1 MVKSLSIDP
10 SEVRKSRVIEL
21 GQIPVNVFSK
31 TFSETLS
38 ELGKEEIIFS
48 YQSMCLIREFEL
60 MLEEIKKQGKYQEV
74 QFKYAGPAHLSI
86 GQEGAAVGQALGLD
100 AADIILG
107 SHRSHGETLA
117 KGLFAIQKLSEEQ
130 LSQILQGIETKHI
143 VENFK
148 SLEKDVR
155 NQALEVFI
163 YGLISEIFGKQTG
176 FNKGLGGS
184 MHAFFTPLGIYP
196 NNAIVGGS
204 APIAT
209 GIAIYNR
216 VQRKSNVVVAN
227 IGDAS
232 SSCGPV
238 WESMNFAAMGQF
250 TKDEDKNINC
260 GVPIIYFFVNNFYG
274 MGGQPI
280 GETMGYENLA
290 RIGAGINPEKLHA
303 EVVDGNNIFAVQDA
317 IVRAKKIISDGKGPV
332 LIDCQTYRF
341 SGHSPS
347 DASSYRTKEEIDS
360 WRNVDPIKIL
370 EKDILTSNLMTETEI
385 ENMQKDIKKIIFD
398 GFIKAI
404 DDEISPRLPLHSDP
418 EIIGNLTF
426 NNTHKTL
433 DFKYKAETLS
443 ESSQTQRVQ
452 SLTKKSRIGKD
463 DTGVLSGIK
472 AITFR
477 DALFESIL
485 EHALHDDSLVIYGEE
500 NRDWG
505 GAFGVYRGLTEVL
518 PTHRLFNSPIAE
530 AAIVGTAVGYA
541 MAGGRALVELMYA
554 DFIGRAGDEIFN
566 QLAKWQ
572 AMSGGILK
580 LPVVL
585 RVSVGSKYGAQ
596 HSQDWS
602 SLLTHIPGL
611 KVVYPATAY
620 DAKGLM
626 ASALESND
634 PVVFVE
640 NQRLYDSVETLNP
653 AGVPVDYYKIEIG
666 KPSLVRAGNDI
677 TIFSV
682 GACLNRAI
690 EAAEILE
697 SKWNIS
703 AEIIDARSLVPFDP
717 DLLISSVSKT
727 KKLICISD
735 ACERGNWLHGVI
747 NLIYDKNRDDLKGKI
762 SSVMAPNWIT
772 PAAEQEWNYFPSV
785 ENIIDAAM
793 EQGIVLK
800 DRSNSTNINN
810 VENLKKGI

>member
-1 MVKSLSIDP
+1 MVKALAVDP
-10 SEVRKSRVIEL
+10 TEVRKRKTIEL
-21 GQIPVNVFSK
+21 GQIPVNTFSK
-31 TFSETLS
+31 SFNDSLNDLGNEKILFSFKTML
-38 ELGKEEIIFS
+38 
-48 YQSMCLIREFEL
+48 LIREFEL

-74 QFKYAGPAHLSI
+74 AFKYAGPAHLSI
-86 GQEGAAVGQALGLD
+86 GQEASAVGQALALD
-100 AADIILG
+100 SADIILG

-117 KGLFAIQKLSEEQ
+117 KGLFAIEKLSEQE
-130 LSQILQGIETKHI
+130 LKTKINSIETKHI
-143 VENFK
+143 VEKFK
-148 SLEKDVR
+148 SNKTSIKD
-155 NQALEVFI
+155 QAIDIFLF
-163 YGLISEIFGKQTG
+163 GLVSEIFGKQTG

-184 MHAFFTPLGIYP
+184 MHAFFTPFGIYP

-209 GIAIYNR
+209 GIALYNR
-216 VQRKSNVVVAN
+216 VQRKDNIVIAN

-232 SSCGPV
+232 SACGPV

-250 TKDEDKNINC
+250 KSNKDKKIN
-260 GVPIIYFFVNNFYG
+260 GGLPIIYFFVNNFYG

-290 RIGAGINPEKLHA
+290 RVGAGINPDKLHA
-303 EVVDGNNIFAVQDA
+303 EVIDGNNIFAVHDA
-317 IVRAKKIISDGKGPV
+317 ITRAKEIIASGKGPV
-332 LIDCQTYRF
+332 LLDCQTYRF

-347 DASSYRTKEEIDS
+347 DASSYRTKEEIDA
-360 WRNVDPIKIL
+360 WKDVDPIRIL
-370 EKDILTSNLMTETEI
+370 ENDILENKLMNISDI
-385 ENMQKDIKKIIFD
+385 ENMQKEIKALTFNAFKN
-398 GFIKAI
+398 AI
-404 DDEISPRLPLHSDP
+404 DDEIAPRLPLHTNP
-418 EIIGNLTF
+418 EIVGELTF
-426 NNTHKTL
+426 NNTTKEI
-433 DFKYKAETLS
+433 DFNFEAETLTDP
-443 ESSQTQRVQ
+443 SQIQRIQ
-452 SLTKKSRIGKD
+452 SLSNKSRLGKVQD
-463 DTGVLSGIK
+463 ELLSGTK

-477 DALFESIL
+477 DAIFEPIL
-485 EHALHDDSLVIYGEE
+485 EHAIHDDSLVIYGEE

-505 GAFGVYRGLTEVL
+505 GAFGVYRGLTELL
-518 PTHRLFNSPIAE
+518 PNHRLFNSPIAE

-580 LPVVL
+580 LPVTL
-585 RVSVGSKYGAQ
+585 RISVGSKYGAQ

-611 KVVYPATAY
+611 KVIYPATAY

-640 NQRLYDSVETLNP
+640 NQRLYDNVETINSLGIP
-653 AGVPVDYYKIEIG
+653 KDYYKIKIG
-666 KPSLVRAGNDI
+666 KPALVLEGKDI

-682 GACLNRAI
+682 GACLNRALA
-690 EAAEILE
+690 AAEILK

-717 DLLISSVSKT
+717 DLLIKSVAKT
-727 KKLICISD
+727 KKLVCISD

-747 NLIYDKNRDDLKGKI
+747 NLIYDKNSSDLKTKI

-785 ENIIDAAM
+785 ENILDAVLD
-793 EQGIVLK
+793 QGIKLDGHK
-800 DRSNSTNINN
+800 HSSTLDVVKNFKN
-810 VENLKKGI
+810 GI

>member
-1 MVKSLSIDP
+1 MVKALAVDP
-10 SEVRKSRVIEL
+10 TEVRKRKTIEL
-21 GQIPVNVFSK
+21 GQIPVNTFSK
-31 TFSETLS
+31 SFNDSLNDLGNEKILFSFKTML
-38 ELGKEEIIFS
+38 
-48 YQSMCLIREFEL
+48 LIREFEL

-74 QFKYAGPAHLSI
+74 AFKYAGPAHLSI
-86 GQEGAAVGQALGLD
+86 GQEASAVGQALALD
-100 AADIILG
+100 SADIILG

-117 KGLFAIQKLSEEQ
+117 KGLFAIEKLSELE
-130 LSQILQGIETKHI
+130 LKTKINSIETKHI
-143 VENFK
+143 VEKFK
-148 SLEKDVR
+148 SNKTSIKD
-155 NQALEVFI
+155 QAIDIFLF
-163 YGLISEIFGKQTG
+163 GLVSEIFGKQTG

-184 MHAFFTPLGIYP
+184 MHAFFTPFGIYP

-209 GIAIYNR
+209 GIALYNR
-216 VQRKSNVVVAN
+216 VQRKDNIVIAN

-232 SSCGPV
+232 SACGPV

-250 TKDEDKNINC
+250 KSNKDKKIN
-260 GVPIIYFFVNNFYG
+260 GGLPIIYFFVNNFYG

-290 RIGAGINPEKLHA
+290 RVGAGINPDKLHA
-303 EVVDGNNIFAVQDA
+303 EVIDGNNIFAVHDA
-317 IVRAKKIISDGKGPV
+317 ITRAKEIIASGKGPV
-332 LIDCQTYRF
+332 LLDCQTYRF

-347 DASSYRTKEEIDS
+347 DASSYRTKEEIDA
-360 WRNVDPIKIL
+360 WKDVDPIRIL
-370 EKDILTSNLMTETEI
+370 ENDILENKLMNTKDI
-385 ENMQKDIKKIIFD
+385 ENMQNEIKALT
-398 GFIKAI
+398 FIAFKNAI
-404 DDEISPRLPLHSDP
+404 DDEIAPRLPLHTNP
-418 EIIGNLTF
+418 EIVGELTF
-426 NNTHKTL
+426 NNTTKEI
-433 DFKYKAETLS
+433 DFNFEAETLTDP
-443 ESSQTQRVQ
+443 SQIQRIQ
-452 SLTKKSRIGKD
+452 SLSNKSRLGKVQD
-463 DTGVLSGIK
+463 ELLSGTK

-477 DALFESIL
+477 DAIFEPIL
-485 EHALHDDSLVIYGEE
+485 EHAIHDDSLVIYGEE

-505 GAFGVYRGLTEVL
+505 GAFGVYRGLTELL
-518 PTHRLFNSPIAE
+518 PNHRLFNSPIAE

-580 LPVVL
+580 LPVTL
-585 RVSVGSKYGAQ
+585 RISVGSKYGAQ

-611 KVVYPATAY
+611 KVIYPATAY

-640 NQRLYDSVETLNP
+640 NQRLYDNVETINSLGIP
-653 AGVPVDYYKIEIG
+653 KDYYKIKIG
-666 KPSLVRAGNDI
+666 KPALVLEGKDI

-682 GACLNRAI
+682 GACLNRALA
-690 EAAEILE
+690 AAEILK

-717 DLLISSVSKT
+717 DLLIKSVAKT
-727 KKLICISD
+727 KKLVCISD

-747 NLIYDKNRDDLKGKI
+747 NLIYDKNSSDLKTKI

-785 ENIIDAAM
+785 ENILDAVLD
-793 EQGIVLK
+793 QGIKLDGHK
-800 DRSNSTNINN
+800 HSSTLDVVKNFKN
-810 VENLKKGI
+810 GI

>member
-1 MVKSLSIDP
+1 MVKALAVDP
-10 SEVRKSRVIEL
+10 TEVRKRKTIEL
-21 GQIPVNVFSK
+21 GQIPVNTFSK
-31 TFSETLS
+31 SFNDSLND
-38 ELGKEEIIFS
+38 LGNEKIVFAFKT
-48 YQSMCLIREFEL
+48 MLLIREFEL

-74 QFKYAGPAHLSI
+74 AFKYAGPAHLSI
-86 GQEGAAVGQALGLD
+86 GQEASAVGQALALD
-100 AADIILG
+100 SADIILG

-117 KGLFAIQKLSEEQ
+117 KGLFAIEKLSEQE
-130 LSQILQGIETKHI
+130 LKTKINSIETKHI
-143 VENFK
+143 VEKFK
-148 SLEKDVR
+148 SNKTSIKD
-155 NQALEVFI
+155 QAIDIFLF
-163 YGLISEIFGKQTG
+163 GLVSEIFGKQTG

-184 MHAFFTPLGIYP
+184 MHAFFTPFGIYP

-209 GIAIYNR
+209 GIALYNR
-216 VQRKSNVVVAN
+216 VQRKDNIVIAN

-232 SSCGPV
+232 SACGPV

-250 TKDEDKNINC
+250 KSNKDKKIN
-260 GVPIIYFFVNNFYG
+260 GGLPIIYFFVNNFYG

-290 RIGAGINPEKLHA
+290 RVGAGINPDKLHA
-303 EVVDGNNIFAVQDA
+303 EVIDGNNIFAVHDA
-317 IVRAKKIISDGKGPV
+317 ITRAKEIIARGKGPV
-332 LIDCQTYRF
+332 LLDCQTYRF

-347 DASSYRTKEEIDS
+347 DASSYRTKEEIDA
-360 WRNVDPIKIL
+360 WKDVDPIHIL
-370 EKDILTSNLMTETEI
+370 ENDILENKLMNTKDI
-385 ENMQKDIKKIIFD
+385 ENMQKEIKALTFNAFKN
-398 GFIKAI
+398 AI
-404 DDEISPRLPLHSDP
+404 DDEIAPRLPLHTNP
-418 EIIGNLTF
+418 EIVGELTF
-426 NNTHKTL
+426 NNTTKEI
-433 DFKYKAETLS
+433 DFNFEAETLTDP
-443 ESSQTQRVQ
+443 SQIQRIQ
-452 SLTKKSRIGKD
+452 SLSNKSRLGKVQD
-463 DTGVLSGIK
+463 ELLSGTK

-477 DALFESIL
+477 DAIFEPIL
-485 EHALHDDSLVIYGEE
+485 EHAIHDDSLVIYGEE

-505 GAFGVYRGLTEVL
+505 GAFGVYRGLTELL
-518 PTHRLFNSPIAE
+518 PNHRLFNSPIAE

-580 LPVVL
+580 LPVTL
-585 RVSVGSKYGAQ
+585 RISVGSKYGAQ

-611 KVVYPATAY
+611 KVIYPATAY

-640 NQRLYDSVETLNP
+640 NQRLYDNVETINSLGIP
-653 AGVPVDYYKIEIG
+653 KDYYKIEIG
-666 KPSLVRAGNDI
+666 KPALVLEGKDI

-682 GACLNRAI
+682 GACLNRALA
-690 EAAEILE
+690 AAEILK

-717 DLLISSVSKT
+717 DLLIKSVAKT
-727 KKLICISD
+727 KKLVCISD

-747 NLIYDKNRDDLKGKI
+747 NLIYDKNSNDLKTKI

-785 ENIIDAAM
+785 ENILDAVLD
-793 EQGIVLK
+793 QGIKLDGHK
-800 DRSNSTNINN
+800 HSSTLDVVKNFKN
-810 VENLKKGI
+810 GI

>member
-1 MVKSLSIDP
+1 MVKALAVDP
-10 SEVRKSRVIEL
+10 TEVRKRKTIDL
-21 GQIPVNVFSK
+21 GQIPVNAFSK
-31 TFSETLS
+31 SFNESLTD
-38 ELGKEEIIFS
+38 LGNEKIIFS
-48 YQSMCLIREFEL
+48 FKTMLIIREFEL

-74 QFKYAGPAHLSI
+74 AFKYAGPAHLSI
-86 GQEGAAVGQALGLD
+86 GQEASAVGQALALD
-100 AADIILG
+100 SADIILG

-117 KGLFAIQKLSEEQ
+117 KGLFAIEKLSEQE
-130 LSQILQGIETKHI
+130 LSTKINSIETKHI
-143 VENFK
+143 VEKFK
-148 SLEKDVR
+148 STKTSIKD
-155 NQALEVFI
+155 QAIDIFLF
-163 YGLISEIFGKQTG
+163 GLISEIFGKQTG

-184 MHAFFTPLGIYP
+184 MHAFFTPFGIYP

-209 GIAIYNR
+209 GIALYNR
-216 VQRKSNVVVAN
+216 VQRTDNIVIAN

-232 SSCGPV
+232 SACGPV

-250 TKDEDKNINC
+250 KNDKDKKIK
-260 GVPIIYFFVNNFYG
+260 GGLPIIYFFVNNFYG

-290 RIGAGINPEKLHA
+290 RVGAGINPDKLHA
-303 EVVDGNNIFAVQDA
+303 EVIDGNNIFAVHDA
-317 IVRAKKIISDGKGPV
+317 INRAKEIIASGKGPV
-332 LIDCQTYRF
+332 LLDCQTYRF

-347 DASSYRTKEEIDS
+347 DASSYRTKEEIDA
-360 WRNVDPIKIL
+360 WKDVDPIHIL
-370 EKDILTSNLMTETEI
+370 ENNILENNLMNTSEI
-385 ENMQKDIKKIIFD
+385 EKMQKDIKALTFNAFKN
-398 GFIKAI
+398 AI
-404 DDEISPRLPLHSDP
+404 DDEIAPRLPLHTNP
-418 EIIGNLTF
+418 EIVGELTF
-426 NNTHKTL
+426 NNTTKEI
-433 DFKYKAETLS
+433 DFNFEAETLTDP
-443 ESSQTQRVQ
+443 SQIQRIQ
-452 SLTKKSRIGKD
+452 SLSNKSRLGKVQD
-463 DTGVLSGIK
+463 ELLSGTK

-477 DALFESIL
+477 DAIFEPIL
-485 EHALHDDSLVIYGEE
+485 EHAIHDDSLVIYGEE

-505 GAFGVYRGLTEVL
+505 GAFGVYRGLTELL
-518 PTHRLFNSPIAE
+518 PNHRLFNSPIAE

-580 LPVVL
+580 LPVTL
-585 RVSVGSKYGAQ
+585 RISVGSKYGAQ

-602 SLLTHIPGL
+602 SLLTHISGL
-611 KVVYPATAY
+611 KVIYPATAY

-640 NQRLYDSVETLNP
+640 NQRLYDNVETINSLGIP
-653 AGVPVDYYKIEIG
+653 KDYYKIEIG
-666 KPSLVRAGNDI
+666 KPALVLEGKDI

-682 GACLNRAI
+682 GACLNRALA
-690 EAAEILE
+690 AAEILK
-697 SKWNIS
+697 SKWNVS

-717 DLLISSVSKT
+717 DLLIKSVAKT
-727 KKLICISD
+727 KKLVCISD

-747 NLIYDKNRDDLKGKI
+747 NLIYEKNSNDLKTKI

-785 ENIIDAAM
+785 ENILDAVM
-793 EQGIVLK
+793 DQGIKLVG
-800 DRSNSTNINN
+800 REHSFN
-810 VENLKKGI
+810 VDVVKNFKNGI

>member
-1 MVKSLSIDP
+1 MVKALAVDP
-10 SEVRKSRVIEL
+10 TEVRKRKTIDL
-21 GQIPVNVFSK
+21 GQIPVNAFSK
-31 TFSETLS
+31 SFNESLTD
-38 ELGKEEIIFS
+38 LGNEKIIFS
-48 YQSMCLIREFEL
+48 FKTMLIIREFEL

-74 QFKYAGPAHLSI
+74 AFKYAGPAHLSI
-86 GQEGAAVGQALGLD
+86 GQEASAVGQALALD
-100 AADIILG
+100 SADIILG

-117 KGLFAIQKLSEEQ
+117 KGLFAIEKLSEQE
-130 LSQILQGIETKHI
+130 LSTKINSIETKHI
-143 VENFK
+143 VEKFK
-148 SLEKDVR
+148 STKTSIKD
-155 NQALEVFI
+155 QAIDIFLF
-163 YGLISEIFGKQTG
+163 GLISEIFGKQTG

-184 MHAFFTPLGIYP
+184 MHAFFTPFGIYP

-209 GIAIYNR
+209 GIALYNR
-216 VQRKSNVVVAN
+216 VQRKDNIVIAN

-232 SSCGPV
+232 SACGPV

-250 TKDEDKNINC
+250 KNDKDKKIK
-260 GVPIIYFFVNNFYG
+260 GGLPIIYFFVNNFYG

-290 RIGAGINPEKLHA
+290 RVGAGINPDKLHA
-303 EVVDGNNIFAVQDA
+303 EVIDGNNIFAVHDA
-317 IVRAKKIISDGKGPV
+317 INRAKEIIASGKGPV
-332 LIDCQTYRF
+332 LLDCQTYRF

-347 DASSYRTKEEIDS
+347 DASSYRTKEEIDA
-360 WRNVDPIKIL
+360 WKDVDPIHIL
-370 EKDILTSNLMTETEI
+370 ENNILENKLMNISEI
-385 ENMQKDIKKIIFD
+385 EKMQKDIKALTFNAFKN
-398 GFIKAI
+398 AI
-404 DDEISPRLPLHSDP
+404 DDEIAPRLPLHTNP
-418 EIIGNLTF
+418 EIVGELTF
-426 NNTHKTL
+426 NNTTKEI
-433 DFKYKAETLS
+433 DFNFEAETLTDP
-443 ESSQTQRVQ
+443 SQIQRIQ
-452 SLTKKSRIGKD
+452 SLSNKSRLGKVQD
-463 DTGVLSGIK
+463 ELLSGTK

-477 DALFESIL
+477 DAIFEPIL
-485 EHALHDDSLVIYGEE
+485 EHAIHDDSLVIYGEE

-505 GAFGVYRGLTEVL
+505 GAFGVYRGLTELL
-518 PTHRLFNSPIAE
+518 PNHRLFNSPIAE

-580 LPVVL
+580 LPVTL
-585 RVSVGSKYGAQ
+585 RISVGSKYGAQ

-611 KVVYPATAY
+611 KVIYPATAY

-640 NQRLYDSVETLNP
+640 NQRLYDNVETINSLGIP
-653 AGVPVDYYKIEIG
+653 RDYYKIEIG
-666 KPSLVRAGNDI
+666 KPALVLEGKDI

-682 GACLNRAI
+682 GACLNRALA
-690 EAAEILE
+690 AAEILK

-717 DLLISSVSKT
+717 DLLIKSVAKT
-727 KKLICISD
+727 KKLVCISD

-747 NLIYDKNRDDLKGKI
+747 NLIYEKNGNDLKTKI

-785 ENIIDAAM
+785 ENILDAVM
-793 EQGIVLK
+793 DQGIKLVG
-800 DRSNSTNINN
+800 REHSSTVDVVKNFKN
-810 VENLKKGI
+810 GI

>member
-1 MVKSLSIDP
+1 MVKALAVDP
-10 SEVRKSRVIEL
+10 TEVRRRKTIEL
-21 GQIPVNVFSK
+21 GQIPVNAFSK
-31 TFSETLS
+31 SFNESLTD
-38 ELGKEEIIFS
+38 LGNEKIIFS
-48 YQSMCLIREFEL
+48 FKTMLIIREFEL

-74 QFKYAGPAHLSI
+74 AFKYAGPAHLSI
-86 GQEGAAVGQALGLD
+86 GQEASAVGQALALD
-100 AADIILG
+100 SADIILG

-117 KGLFAIQKLSEEQ
+117 KGLFAIEKLSEQE
-130 LSQILQGIETKHI
+130 LKTKINSIETKHI
-143 VENFK
+143 VEKFK
-148 SLEKDVR
+148 STKTSIKD
-155 NQALEVFI
+155 QAIDIFLF
-163 YGLISEIFGKQTG
+163 GLVSEIFGKQTG

-184 MHAFFTPLGIYP
+184 MHAFFTPFGIFP

-209 GIAIYNR
+209 GIALYNR
-216 VQRKSNVVVAN
+216 VQRKDNIVIAN

-232 SSCGPV
+232 SACGPV

-250 TKDEDKNINC
+250 KNDKDKKIK
-260 GVPIIYFFVNNFYG
+260 GGLPIIYFFVNNFYG

-290 RIGAGINPEKLHA
+290 RVGAGINPDKLHA
-303 EVVDGNNIFAVQDA
+303 EVIDGNNIFAVHDA
-317 IVRAKKIISDGKGPV
+317 INRAKEIIASGKGPV
-332 LIDCQTYRF
+332 LLDCQTYRF

-347 DASSYRTKEEIDS
+347 DASSYRTKEEIDA
-360 WRNVDPIKIL
+360 WKDVDPIHIL
-370 EKDILTSNLMTETEI
+370 ENNILENKLMNTSEI
-385 ENMQKDIKKIIFD
+385 EKMQKDIKALTFNAFKN
-398 GFIKAI
+398 AI
-404 DDEISPRLPLHSDP
+404 DDEIAPRLPLHTNP
-418 EIIGNLTF
+418 EIVGELTF
-426 NNTHKTL
+426 NNTTKEI
-433 DFKYKAETLS
+433 DFNFEAETLTDP
-443 ESSQTQRVQ
+443 SQIQRIQ
-452 SLTKKSRIGKD
+452 SLSNKSRLGKVQD
-463 DTGVLSGIK
+463 ELLSGTK

-477 DALFESIL
+477 DAIFEPIL
-485 EHALHDDSLVIYGEE
+485 EHAIHDDSLVIYGEE

-505 GAFGVYRGLTEVL
+505 GAFGVYRGLTELL
-518 PTHRLFNSPIAE
+518 PNHRLFNSPIAE

-580 LPVVL
+580 LPVTL
-585 RVSVGSKYGAQ
+585 RISVGSKYGAQ

-602 SLLTHIPGL
+602 SLLTHISGL
-611 KVVYPATAY
+611 KVIYPATAY

-640 NQRLYDSVETLNP
+640 NQRLYDNVETINSLGIP
-653 AGVPVDYYKIEIG
+653 RDYYKIEIG
-666 KPSLVRAGNDI
+666 KPALVLEGKDI

-682 GACLNRAI
+682 GACLNRALA
-690 EAAEILE
+690 AAEILK

-717 DLLISSVSKT
+717 DLLIKSVAKT
-727 KKLICISD
+727 KKLVCISD

-747 NLIYDKNRDDLKGKI
+747 NLIYEKNSNDLKTKI

-785 ENIIDAAM
+785 ENILDAVM
-793 EQGIVLK
+793 DQGIKLVG
-800 DRSNSTNINN
+800 REHSSTVDVVKNFKN
-810 VENLKKGI
+810 GI

>member
-1 MVKSLSIDP
+1 MVKALAVDP
-10 SEVRKSRVIEL
+10 SEVRKKKVIEL
-21 GQIPVNVFSK
+21 GNISVNTFSK
-31 TFSETLS
+31 SFTESLAQ
-38 ELGKEEIIFS
+38 LGTEKVIFS
-48 YQSMCLIREFEL
+48 FKTMLLIREFEL
-60 MLEEIKKQGKYQEV
+60 MLEEIKKQGKYQETP
-74 QFKYAGPAHLSI
+74 FKYAGPAHLSI
-86 GQEGAAVGQALGLD
+86 GQEAAAVGQALALD
-100 AADIILG
+100 STDIILG

-117 KGLFAIQKLSEEQ
+117 KGLFAIENLSESE
-130 LSQILQGIETKHI
+130 LKLKLNSIETKHI
-143 VENFK
+143 VEKFK
-148 SLEKDVR
+148 SNKSSIKE
-155 NQALEVFI
+155 QAVEIFLF
-163 YGLISEIFGKQTG
+163 GLLSEIFGKQTG

-184 MHAFFTPLGIYP
+184 MHAFFTPFGIYP

-209 GIAIYNR
+209 GIALYNR
-216 VQRKSNVVVAN
+216 VQRKNNIVIAN

-232 SSCGPV
+232 SACGPV

-250 TKDEDKNINC
+250 KKNKETKIN
-260 GVPIIYFFVNNFYG
+260 GGLPIVYFFVNNFYG

-290 RIGAGINPEKLHA
+290 RIGSGINPDKLHA
-303 EVVDGNNIFAVQDA
+303 EVIDGNNIFAVHDA
-317 IVRAKKIISDGKGPV
+317 ITRSKEIIASGRGPV
-332 LIDCQTYRF
+332 LLDCQTYRF

-360 WRNVDPIKIL
+360 WREVDPIHLLEVNIL
-370 EKDILTSNLMTETEI
+370 ENKLMNADDIAQ
-385 ENMQKDIKKIIFD
+385 MQKEIKMLTFEAFK
-398 GFIKAI
+398 KAI
-404 DDEISPRLPLHSDP
+404 DDEIAPRLPLDSNP
-418 EIIGNLTF
+418 EIVGNLTF
-426 NNTHKTL
+426 NNTSKEI
-433 DFKYKAETLS
+433 DFTYQAETLTDPN
-443 ESSQTQRVQ
+443 QIQRIQ
-452 SLTKKSRIGKD
+452 SLSNKSRLGLVQ
-463 DTGVLSGIK
+463 GELLSGTK

-477 DALFESIL
+477 DALFEPIL
-485 EHALHDDSLVIYGEE
+485 EHAIHDDSLVIYGEE

-505 GAFGVYRGLTEVL
+505 GAFGVYRGLTELL
-518 PTHRLFNSPIAE
+518 PNHRLFNSPIAE

-554 DFIGRAGDEIFN
+554 DFVGRAGDEIFN

-585 RVSVGSKYGAQ
+585 RISVGSKYGAQ

-602 SLLTHIPGL
+602 SLLTHISGL

-634 PVVFVE
+634 PVIFVE
-640 NQRLYDSVETLNP
+640 NQRLYDAVETINSLGIP
-653 AGVPVDYYKIEIG
+653 KEYYKIEIG
-666 KPSLVRAGNDI
+666 KPGLVTEGKDI

-682 GACLNRAI
+682 GACLNRALA
-690 EAAEILE
+690 AAEVLKD
-697 SKWNIS
+697 KWNIS

-717 DLLISSVSKT
+717 DLLIKSVSKT

-735 ACERGNWLHGVI
+735 ACERGNWLHGII
-747 NLIYDKNRDDLKGKI
+747 NLIYDKNSQDLKTKI

-785 ENIIDAAM
+785 ENILDAVM
-793 EQGIVLK
+793 DQGINLK
-800 DRSNSTNINN
+800 GRQHSSVVDA
-810 VENLKKGI
+810 VENFKKGI

>member
-1 MVKSLSIDP
+1 MVKALAVDP
-10 SEVRKSRVIEL
+10 TEVRKRKTIDL
-21 GQIPVNVFSK
+21 GQIPVNAFSK
-31 TFSETLS
+31 SFNESLTD
-38 ELGKEEIIFS
+38 LGNEKIIFS
-48 YQSMCLIREFEL
+48 FKTMLIIREFEL

-74 QFKYAGPAHLSI
+74 AFKYAGPAHLSI
-86 GQEGAAVGQALGLD
+86 GQEASAVGQALALD
-100 AADIILG
+100 SADIILG

-117 KGLFAIQKLSEEQ
+117 KGLFAIEKLSEQE
-130 LSQILQGIETKHI
+130 LSTKINSIETKHI
-143 VENFK
+143 VEKFK
-148 SLEKDVR
+148 STKTSIKD
-155 NQALEVFI
+155 QAIDIFLF
-163 YGLISEIFGKQTG
+163 GLISEIFGKQTG

-184 MHAFFTPLGIYP
+184 MHAFFTPFGIYP

-209 GIAIYNR
+209 GIALYNR
-216 VQRKSNVVVAN
+216 VQRKDNIVIAN

-232 SSCGPV
+232 SACGPV

-250 TKDEDKNINC
+250 KNDKDKKIK
-260 GVPIIYFFVNNFYG
+260 GGLPIIYFFVNNFYG

-290 RIGAGINPEKLHA
+290 RVGAGINPDKLHA
-303 EVVDGNNIFAVQDA
+303 EVIDGNNIFAVHDA
-317 IVRAKKIISDGKGPV
+317 INRAKEIIASGKGPV
-332 LIDCQTYRF
+332 LLDCQTYRF

-347 DASSYRTKEEIDS
+347 DASSYRTKEEIDA
-360 WRNVDPIKIL
+360 WKDVDPIHIL
-370 EKDILTSNLMTETEI
+370 ENNILENNLMNTSEI
-385 ENMQKDIKKIIFD
+385 EKMQKDIKALTFNAFKN
-398 GFIKAI
+398 AI
-404 DDEISPRLPLHSDP
+404 DDEIAPRLPLHTNP
-418 EIIGNLTF
+418 EIVGELTF
-426 NNTHKTL
+426 NNTTKEI
-433 DFKYKAETLS
+433 DFNFEAETLTDP
-443 ESSQTQRVQ
+443 SQIQRIQ
-452 SLTKKSRIGKD
+452 SLSNKSRLGKVQD
-463 DTGVLSGIK
+463 ELLSGTK

-477 DALFESIL
+477 DAIFEPIL
-485 EHALHDDSLVIYGEE
+485 EHAIHDDSLVIYGEE

-505 GAFGVYRGLTEVL
+505 GAFGVYRGLTELL
-518 PTHRLFNSPIAE
+518 PNHRLFNSPIAE

-580 LPVVL
+580 LPVTL
-585 RVSVGSKYGAQ
+585 RISVGSKYGAQ

-602 SLLTHIPGL
+602 SLLTHISGL
-611 KVVYPATAY
+611 KVIYPATAY

-640 NQRLYDSVETLNP
+640 NQRLYDNVETINSLGIP
-653 AGVPVDYYKIEIG
+653 RDYYKIEIG
-666 KPSLVRAGNDI
+666 KPALVLEGKDI

-682 GACLNRAI
+682 GACLNRALA
-690 EAAEILE
+690 AAEILK

-717 DLLISSVSKT
+717 DLLIKSVAKT
-727 KKLICISD
+727 KKLVCISD

-747 NLIYDKNRDDLKGKI
+747 NLIYEKNSNDLKTKI

-785 ENIIDAAM
+785 ENILDAVM
-793 EQGIVLK
+793 DQGIKLVG
-800 DRSNSTNINN
+800 REHSSTLDVVKNFKN
-810 VENLKKGI
+810 GI

>member
-1 MVKSLSIDP
+1 MVKALAVDP
-10 SEVRKSRVIEL
+10 TEVRKRKTIDL
-21 GQIPVNVFSK
+21 GQIPVNAFSK
-31 TFSETLS
+31 SFNESLTD
-38 ELGKEEIIFS
+38 LGNEKIIFS
-48 YQSMCLIREFEL
+48 FKTMLIIREFEL

-74 QFKYAGPAHLSI
+74 AFKYAGPAHLSI
-86 GQEGAAVGQALGLD
+86 GQEASAVGQALALD
-100 AADIILG
+100 SADIILG

-117 KGLFAIQKLSEEQ
+117 KGLFAIEKLSEKE
-130 LSQILQGIETKHI
+130 LSTKINSIETKHI
-143 VENFK
+143 VEKFK
-148 SLEKDVR
+148 STKTSIKD
-155 NQALEVFI
+155 QAIDIFLF
-163 YGLISEIFGKQTG
+163 GLISEIFGKQTG

-184 MHAFFTPLGIYP
+184 MHAFFTPFGIYP

-209 GIAIYNR
+209 GIALFNR
-216 VQRKSNVVVAN
+216 VQRKDNIVIAN

-232 SSCGPV
+232 SACGPV

-250 TKDEDKNINC
+250 KNDKDKKIK
-260 GVPIIYFFVNNFYG
+260 GGLPIIYFFVNNFYG

-290 RIGAGINPEKLHA
+290 RVGAGINPDKLHA
-303 EVVDGNNIFAVQDA
+303 EVIDGNNIFAVHDA
-317 IVRAKKIISDGKGPV
+317 INRAKEIIASGKGPV
-332 LIDCQTYRF
+332 LLDCQTYRF

-347 DASSYRTKEEIDS
+347 DASSYRTKEEIDA
-360 WRNVDPIKIL
+360 WKDVDPIHIL
-370 EKDILTSNLMTETEI
+370 ENNILENKLMNISEI
-385 ENMQKDIKKIIFD
+385 EKMQKDIKALTFNAFKN
-398 GFIKAI
+398 AI
-404 DDEISPRLPLHSDP
+404 DDEIAPRLPLHTNP
-418 EIIGNLTF
+418 EIVGELTF
-426 NNTHKTL
+426 NNTTKEI
-433 DFKYKAETLS
+433 DFNFEAETLTDP
-443 ESSQTQRVQ
+443 SQIQRIQ
-452 SLTKKSRIGKD
+452 SLSNKSRLGKVQD
-463 DTGVLSGIK
+463 ELLSGTK

-477 DALFESIL
+477 DAIFEPIL
-485 EHALHDDSLVIYGEE
+485 EHAIHDDSLVIYGEE

-505 GAFGVYRGLTEVL
+505 GAFGVYRGLTELL
-518 PTHRLFNSPIAE
+518 PNHRLFNSPIAE

-580 LPVVL
+580 LPVTL
-585 RVSVGSKYGAQ
+585 RISVGSKYGAQ

-602 SLLTHIPGL
+602 SLLTHISGL
-611 KVVYPATAY
+611 KVIYPATAY

-640 NQRLYDSVETLNP
+640 NQRLYDNVETINSLGIP
-653 AGVPVDYYKIEIG
+653 RDYYKIEIG
-666 KPSLVRAGNDI
+666 KPALVLEGKDI

-682 GACLNRAI
+682 GACLNRALA
-690 EAAEILE
+690 AAEILK
-697 SKWNIS
+697 SKWNVS

-717 DLLISSVSKT
+717 DLLIKSVAKT
-727 KKLICISD
+727 KKLVCISD

-747 NLIYDKNRDDLKGKI
+747 NLIYEKNSNDLKTKI

-785 ENIIDAAM
+785 ENILDAVM
-793 EQGIVLK
+793 DQGIKLVG
-800 DRSNSTNINN
+800 REHSSTVDVVKNFKN
-810 VENLKKGI
+810 GI

>member
-1 MVKSLSIDP
+1 MVKALAVDP
-10 SEVRKSRVIEL
+10 TEVRKRKTIDL
-21 GQIPVNVFSK
+21 GQIPVNAFSK
-31 TFSETLS
+31 SFNESLTD
-38 ELGKEEIIFS
+38 LGNEKIIFS
-48 YQSMCLIREFEL
+48 FKTMLIIREFEL

-74 QFKYAGPAHLSI
+74 AFKYAGPAHLSI
-86 GQEGAAVGQALGLD
+86 GQEASAVGQALALD
-100 AADIILG
+100 SADIILG

-117 KGLFAIQKLSEEQ
+117 KGLFAIEKLSEQE
-130 LSQILQGIETKHI
+130 LSTKINSIETKHI
-143 VENFK
+143 VEKFK
-148 SLEKDVR
+148 STKTSIKD
-155 NQALEVFI
+155 QAIDIFLF
-163 YGLISEIFGKQTG
+163 GLISEIFGKQTG

-184 MHAFFTPLGIYP
+184 MHAFFTPFGIYP

-209 GIAIYNR
+209 GIALYNR
-216 VQRKSNVVVAN
+216 VQRKDNIVIAN

-232 SSCGPV
+232 SACGPV

-250 TKDEDKNINC
+250 KNDKDKKIK
-260 GVPIIYFFVNNFYG
+260 GGLPIIYFFVNNFYG

-290 RIGAGINPEKLHA
+290 RVGAGINPDKLHA
-303 EVVDGNNIFAVQDA
+303 EVIDGNNIFAVHDA
-317 IVRAKKIISDGKGPV
+317 INRAKEIIASGKGPV
-332 LIDCQTYRF
+332 LLDCQTYRF

-347 DASSYRTKEEIDS
+347 DASSYRTKEEIDA
-360 WRNVDPIKIL
+360 WKDVDPIHIL
-370 EKDILTSNLMTETEI
+370 ENNILENNLMNTSEI
-385 ENMQKDIKKIIFD
+385 EKMQKDIKALTFNAFKN
-398 GFIKAI
+398 AI
-404 DDEISPRLPLHSDP
+404 DDEIAPRLPLHTNP
-418 EIIGNLTF
+418 EIVGELTF
-426 NNTHKTL
+426 NNTTKEL
-433 DFKYKAETLS
+433 DFNFEAETLTDP
-443 ESSQTQRVQ
+443 SQIQRIQ
-452 SLTKKSRIGKD
+452 SLSNKSRLGKVQD
-463 DTGVLSGIK
+463 ELLSGTK

-477 DALFESIL
+477 DAIFEPIL
-485 EHALHDDSLVIYGEE
+485 EHAIHDDSLVIYGEE

-505 GAFGVYRGLTEVL
+505 GAFGVYRGLTELL
-518 PTHRLFNSPIAE
+518 PNHRLFNSPIAE

-580 LPVVL
+580 LPVTL
-585 RVSVGSKYGAQ
+585 RISVGSKYGAQ

-602 SLLTHIPGL
+602 SLLTHISGL
-611 KVVYPATAY
+611 KVIYPATAY

-640 NQRLYDSVETLNP
+640 NQRLYDNVETINSLGIP
-653 AGVPVDYYKIEIG
+653 KDYYKIEIG
-666 KPSLVRAGNDI
+666 KPALVLEGKDI

-682 GACLNRAI
+682 GACLNRAL
-690 EAAEILE
+690 ATAEILK

-717 DLLISSVSKT
+717 DLLIKSVAKT
-727 KKLICISD
+727 KKLVCISD

-747 NLIYDKNRDDLKGKI
+747 NLIYEKNSNDLKTKI

-785 ENIIDAAM
+785 ENILDAVM
-793 EQGIVLK
+793 DQGIKLVG
-800 DRSNSTNINN
+800 REHSSTVDVVKNFKN
-810 VENLKKGI
+810 GI

>member
-1 MVKSLSIDP
+1 MVKALAVDP
-10 SEVRKSRVIEL
+10 TEVRKRKTIDL
-21 GQIPVNVFSK
+21 GQIPVNAFSK
-31 TFSETLS
+31 SFNESLTD
-38 ELGKEEIIFS
+38 LGNEKIIFS
-48 YQSMCLIREFEL
+48 FKTMLIIREFEL

-74 QFKYAGPAHLSI
+74 AFKYAGPAHLSI
-86 GQEGAAVGQALGLD
+86 GQEASAVGQALALD
-100 AADIILG
+100 SADIILG

-117 KGLFAIQKLSEEQ
+117 KGLFAIEKLSEQE
-130 LSQILQGIETKHI
+130 LSTKINSIETKHI
-143 VENFK
+143 VEKFK
-148 SLEKDVR
+148 STKTSIKD
-155 NQALEVFI
+155 QAIDIFLF
-163 YGLISEIFGKQTG
+163 GLISEIFGKQTG

-184 MHAFFTPLGIYP
+184 MHAFFTPFGIYP

-209 GIAIYNR
+209 GIALYNR
-216 VQRKSNVVVAN
+216 VQRKDNIVIAN

-232 SSCGPV
+232 SACGPV

-250 TKDEDKNINC
+250 KNDKDKKIK
-260 GVPIIYFFVNNFYG
+260 GGLPIIYFFVNNFYG

-290 RIGAGINPEKLHA
+290 RVGAGINPDKLHA
-303 EVVDGNNIFAVQDA
+303 EVIDGNNIFAVHDA
-317 IVRAKKIISDGKGPV
+317 INRAKEIIASGKGPV
-332 LIDCQTYRF
+332 LLDCQTYRF

-347 DASSYRTKEEIDS
+347 DASSYRTKEEIDA
-360 WRNVDPIKIL
+360 WKDVDPIHIL
-370 EKDILTSNLMTETEI
+370 ENNILENNLMNISEI
-385 ENMQKDIKKIIFD
+385 EKMQKDIKALTFNAFKN
-398 GFIKAI
+398 AI
-404 DDEISPRLPLHSDP
+404 DDEIAPRLPLHTNP
-418 EIIGNLTF
+418 EIVGELTF
-426 NNTHKTL
+426 NNTTKEL
-433 DFKYKAETLS
+433 DFNFEAETLTDP
-443 ESSQTQRVQ
+443 SQIQRIQ
-452 SLTKKSRIGKD
+452 SLSNKSRLGKVQD
-463 DTGVLSGIK
+463 ELLSGTK

-477 DALFESIL
+477 DAIFEPIL
-485 EHALHDDSLVIYGEE
+485 EHAIHDNSLVIYGEE

-505 GAFGVYRGLTEVL
+505 GAFGVYRGLTELL
-518 PTHRLFNSPIAE
+518 PNHRLFNSPIAE

-580 LPVVL
+580 LPVTL
-585 RVSVGSKYGAQ
+585 RISVGSKYGAQ

-602 SLLTHIPGL
+602 SLLTHISGL
-611 KVVYPATAY
+611 KVIYPATAY

-640 NQRLYDSVETLNP
+640 NQRLYDNVETINSLGIP
-653 AGVPVDYYKIEIG
+653 KDYYKIEIG
-666 KPSLVRAGNDI
+666 KPALVLEGKDI

-682 GACLNRAI
+682 GACLNRALA
-690 EAAEILE
+690 AAEILK
-697 SKWNIS
+697 SKWNVS

-717 DLLISSVSKT
+717 DLLIKSVAKT
-727 KKLICISD
+727 KKLVCISD

-747 NLIYDKNRDDLKGKI
+747 NLIYEKNSNDLKTKI

-785 ENIIDAAM
+785 ENILDAVM
-793 EQGIVLK
+793 DQGIKLVG
-800 DRSNSTNINN
+800 REHSSTLDVVKNFKN
-810 VENLKKGI
+810 GI

>member
-1 MVKSLSIDP
+1 MVKALAVDP
-10 SEVRKSRVIEL
+10 TEVRKRKTIDL
-21 GQIPVNVFSK
+21 GQIPVNAFSK
-31 TFSETLS
+31 SFNESLTD
-38 ELGKEEIIFS
+38 LGNEKIIFS
-48 YQSMCLIREFEL
+48 FKTMLIIREFEL

-74 QFKYAGPAHLSI
+74 AFKYAGPAHLSI
-86 GQEGAAVGQALGLD
+86 GQEASAVGQALALD
-100 AADIILG
+100 SADIILG

-117 KGLFAIQKLSEEQ
+117 KGLFAIEKLSEQE
-130 LSQILQGIETKHI
+130 LSTKINSIETKHI
-143 VENFK
+143 VEKFK
-148 SLEKDVR
+148 STKTSIKD
-155 NQALEVFI
+155 QAIDIFLF
-163 YGLISEIFGKQTG
+163 GLISEIFGKQTG

-184 MHAFFTPLGIYP
+184 MHAFFTPFGIYP

-209 GIAIYNR
+209 GIALYNR
-216 VQRKSNVVVAN
+216 VQRKDNIVIAN

-232 SSCGPV
+232 SACGPV

-250 TKDEDKNINC
+250 KNDKDKKIK
-260 GVPIIYFFVNNFYG
+260 GGLPIIYFFVNNFYG

-290 RIGAGINPEKLHA
+290 RVGAGINPDKLHA
-303 EVVDGNNIFAVQDA
+303 EVIDGNNIFAVHDA
-317 IVRAKKIISDGKGPV
+317 INRAKEIIASGKGPV
-332 LIDCQTYRF
+332 LLDCQTYRF

-347 DASSYRTKEEIDS
+347 DASSYRTKEEIDA
-360 WRNVDPIKIL
+360 WKDVDPIHIL
-370 EKDILTSNLMTETEI
+370 ENNILENNLMNTSEI
-385 ENMQKDIKKIIFD
+385 EKMQKDIKALTFNAFKN
-398 GFIKAI
+398 AI
-404 DDEISPRLPLHSDP
+404 DDEIAPRLPLHTNP
-418 EIIGNLTF
+418 EIVGELTF
-426 NNTHKTL
+426 NNTTKEI
-433 DFKYKAETLS
+433 DFNFEAETLTDP
-443 ESSQTQRVQ
+443 SQIQRIQ
-452 SLTKKSRIGKD
+452 SLSNKSRLGKVQD
-463 DTGVLSGIK
+463 ELLSGTK

-477 DALFESIL
+477 DAIFEPIL
-485 EHALHDDSLVIYGEE
+485 EHAIHDDSLVIYGEE

-505 GAFGVYRGLTEVL
+505 GAFGVYRGLTELL
-518 PTHRLFNSPIAE
+518 PNHRLFNSPIAE

-580 LPVVL
+580 LPVTL
-585 RVSVGSKYGAQ
+585 RISVGSKYGAQ

-602 SLLTHIPGL
+602 SLLTHISGL
-611 KVVYPATAY
+611 KVIYPATAY

-640 NQRLYDSVETLNP
+640 NQRLYDNVETINSLGIP
-653 AGVPVDYYKIEIG
+653 RDYYKIEIG
-666 KPSLVRAGNDI
+666 KPALVLEGEDI

-682 GACLNRAI
+682 GACLNRALA
-690 EAAEILE
+690 AAEILK

-717 DLLISSVSKT
+717 DLLIKSVAKT
-727 KKLICISD
+727 KKLVCISD

-747 NLIYDKNRDDLKGKI
+747 NLIYEKNSNDLKTKI

-785 ENIIDAAM
+785 ENILDAVM
-793 EQGIVLK
+793 DQGIKLVG
-800 DRSNSTNINN
+800 REHSSTVDVVKNFKN
-810 VENLKKGI
+810 GI

>member
-1 MVKSLSIDP
+1 MVKALAVDP
-10 SEVRKSRVIEL
+10 TEVRKRKTIEL
-21 GQIPVNVFSK
+21 GQIPVNTFSK
-31 TFSETLS
+31 SFNDSLND
-38 ELGKEEIIFS
+38 LGNEKIVFAFKT
-48 YQSMCLIREFEL
+48 MLLIREFEL

-74 QFKYAGPAHLSI
+74 AFKYAGPAHLSI
-86 GQEGAAVGQALGLD
+86 GQEASAVGQALALD
-100 AADIILG
+100 SADIILG

-117 KGLFAIQKLSEEQ
+117 KGLFAIEKLSEQE
-130 LSQILQGIETKHI
+130 LKTKINSIETKHI
-143 VENFK
+143 VEKFK
-148 SLEKDVR
+148 SNKTSIKD
-155 NQALEVFI
+155 QAIDIFLF
-163 YGLISEIFGKQTG
+163 GLVSEIFGKQTG

-184 MHAFFTPLGIYP
+184 MHAFFTPFGIYP

-209 GIAIYNR
+209 GIALYNR
-216 VQRKSNVVVAN
+216 VQRKDNIVIAN

-232 SSCGPV
+232 SACGPV

-250 TKDEDKNINC
+250 KSNKDKKIN
-260 GVPIIYFFVNNFYG
+260 GGLPIIYFFVNNFYG

-290 RIGAGINPEKLHA
+290 RVGAGINPDKLHA
-303 EVVDGNNIFAVQDA
+303 EVIDGNNIFAVHDA
-317 IVRAKKIISDGKGPV
+317 ITRAKEIIASGKGPV
-332 LIDCQTYRF
+332 LLDCQTYRF

-347 DASSYRTKEEIDS
+347 DASSYRTKEEIDA
-360 WRNVDPIKIL
+360 WKDVDPIRIL
-370 EKDILTSNLMTETEI
+370 ENDILENKLMNISDI
-385 ENMQKDIKKIIFD
+385 ENMQKEIKALTFNAFKN
-398 GFIKAI
+398 AI
-404 DDEISPRLPLHSDP
+404 DDEIAPRLPLHTNP
-418 EIIGNLTF
+418 EIVGELTF
-426 NNTHKTL
+426 NNTTKEI
-433 DFKYKAETLS
+433 DFNFEAETLTDP
-443 ESSQTQRVQ
+443 SQIQRIQ
-452 SLTKKSRIGKD
+452 SLSNKSRLGKVQD
-463 DTGVLSGIK
+463 ELLSGTK

-477 DALFESIL
+477 DAIFEPIL
-485 EHALHDDSLVIYGEE
+485 EHAIHDDSLVIYGEE

-505 GAFGVYRGLTEVL
+505 GAFGVYRGLTELL
-518 PTHRLFNSPIAE
+518 PNHRLFNSPIAE

-580 LPVVL
+580 LPVTL
-585 RVSVGSKYGAQ
+585 RISVGSKYGAQ

-611 KVVYPATAY
+611 KVIYPATAY

-640 NQRLYDSVETLNP
+640 NQRLYDNVETINSLGIP
-653 AGVPVDYYKIEIG
+653 KDYYKIEIG
-666 KPSLVRAGNDI
+666 KPALVLEGKDI

-682 GACLNRAI
+682 GACLNRALA
-690 EAAEILE
+690 AAEILK

-717 DLLISSVSKT
+717 DLLIKSVAKT
-727 KKLICISD
+727 KKLVCISD

-747 NLIYDKNRDDLKGKI
+747 NLIYDKNSSDLKTKI

-785 ENIIDAAM
+785 ENILDAVLD
-793 EQGIVLK
+793 QGIKLDGHK
-800 DRSNSTNINN
+800 HSSTLDVVKSFKN
-810 VENLKKGI
+810 GI

>member
-1 MVKSLSIDP
+1 MVKALAVDP
-10 SEVRKSRVIEL
+10 TEVRKRKTIEL
-21 GQIPVNVFSK
+21 GQIPVNTFSK
-31 TFSETLS
+31 SFNDSLNDLGNEKILFSFKTML
-38 ELGKEEIIFS
+38 
-48 YQSMCLIREFEL
+48 LIREFEL

-74 QFKYAGPAHLSI
+74 AFKYAGPAHLSI
-86 GQEGAAVGQALGLD
+86 GQEASAVGQALALD
-100 AADIILG
+100 SADIILG

-117 KGLFAIQKLSEEQ
+117 KGLFAIEKLSEQE
-130 LSQILQGIETKHI
+130 LKTKINSIETKHI
-143 VENFK
+143 VEKFK
-148 SLEKDVR
+148 SNKTSIKD
-155 NQALEVFI
+155 QAIDIFLF
-163 YGLISEIFGKQTG
+163 GLVSEIFGKQTG

-184 MHAFFTPLGIYP
+184 MHAFFTPFGIYP

-209 GIAIYNR
+209 GIALYNR
-216 VQRKSNVVVAN
+216 VQRKDNIVIAN

-232 SSCGPV
+232 SACGPV

-250 TKDEDKNINC
+250 KSNKDKKIN
-260 GVPIIYFFVNNFYG
+260 GGLPIIYFFVNNFYG

-290 RIGAGINPEKLHA
+290 RVGAGINPDKLHA
-303 EVVDGNNIFAVQDA
+303 EVIDGNNIFAVHDA
-317 IVRAKKIISDGKGPV
+317 ITRAKEIIASGKGPV
-332 LIDCQTYRF
+332 LLDCQTYRF

-347 DASSYRTKEEIDS
+347 DASSYRTKEEIDA
-360 WRNVDPIKIL
+360 WKDVDPIHIL
-370 EKDILTSNLMTETEI
+370 ENDILENKLMNISDI
-385 ENMQKDIKKIIFD
+385 ENMQKEIKALTFNAFKN
-398 GFIKAI
+398 AI
-404 DDEISPRLPLHSDP
+404 DDEIAPRLPLHTNP
-418 EIIGNLTF
+418 EIVGELTF
-426 NNTHKTL
+426 NNTTKEI
-433 DFKYKAETLS
+433 DFNFEAETLTDP
-443 ESSQTQRVQ
+443 SQIQRIQ
-452 SLTKKSRIGKD
+452 SLSNKSRLGKVQD
-463 DTGVLSGIK
+463 ELLSGTK

-477 DALFESIL
+477 DAIFEPIL
-485 EHALHDDSLVIYGEE
+485 EHAIHDDSLVIYGEE

-505 GAFGVYRGLTEVL
+505 GAFGVYRGLTELL
-518 PTHRLFNSPIAE
+518 PNHRLFNSPIAE

-580 LPVVL
+580 LPVTL
-585 RVSVGSKYGAQ
+585 RISVGSKYGAQ

-611 KVVYPATAY
+611 KVIYPATAY

-640 NQRLYDSVETLNP
+640 NQRLYDNVETINSLGIP
-653 AGVPVDYYKIEIG
+653 KDYYKIEIG
-666 KPSLVRAGNDI
+666 KPALVLEGKDI

-682 GACLNRAI
+682 GACLNRALA
-690 EAAEILE
+690 AAEILK

-717 DLLISSVSKT
+717 DLLIKSVAKT
-727 KKLICISD
+727 KKLVCISD

-747 NLIYDKNRDDLKGKI
+747 NLIYDKNSSDLKTKI

-785 ENIIDAAM
+785 ENILDAVLD
-793 EQGIVLK
+793 QGIKLDGHK
-800 DRSNSTNINN
+800 HSSTLDVVKNFKN
-810 VENLKKGI
+810 GI

>member
-1 MVKSLSIDP
+1 MVKALAVDP
-10 SEVRKSRVIEL
+10 TEVRKRKTIDL
-21 GQIPVNVFSK
+21 GQIPVNAFSK
-31 TFSETLS
+31 SFNESLTD
-38 ELGKEEIIFS
+38 LGNEKIIFS
-48 YQSMCLIREFEL
+48 FKTMLIIREFEL

-74 QFKYAGPAHLSI
+74 AFKYAGPAHLSI
-86 GQEGAAVGQALGLD
+86 GQEASAVGQALALD
-100 AADIILG
+100 SADIILG

-117 KGLFAIQKLSEEQ
+117 KGLFAIEKLSEQE
-130 LSQILQGIETKHI
+130 LKTKINSIETKHI
-143 VENFK
+143 VEKFK
-148 SLEKDVR
+148 STKTSIKD
-155 NQALEVFI
+155 QAIDIFLF
-163 YGLISEIFGKQTG
+163 GLISEIFGKQTG

-184 MHAFFTPLGIYP
+184 MHAFFTPFGIYP

-209 GIAIYNR
+209 GIALYNR
-216 VQRKSNVVVAN
+216 VQRKDNIVIAN

-232 SSCGPV
+232 SACGPV

-250 TKDEDKNINC
+250 KNDKDKKIK
-260 GVPIIYFFVNNFYG
+260 GGLPIIYFFVNNFYG

-290 RIGAGINPEKLHA
+290 RVGAGINPDKLHA
-303 EVVDGNNIFAVQDA
+303 EVIDGNNIFAVHDA
-317 IVRAKKIISDGKGPV
+317 INRAKEIIASGKGPV
-332 LIDCQTYRF
+332 LLDCQTYRF

-347 DASSYRTKEEIDS
+347 DASSYRTKEEIDA
-360 WRNVDPIKIL
+360 WKDVDPIHIL
-370 EKDILTSNLMTETEI
+370 ENNILENKLMNISEI
-385 ENMQKDIKKIIFD
+385 EKMQKDIKALTFNAFKN
-398 GFIKAI
+398 AI
-404 DDEISPRLPLHSDP
+404 DDEIAPRLPLHTNP
-418 EIIGNLTF
+418 EIVGELTF
-426 NNTHKTL
+426 NNTTKEI
-433 DFKYKAETLS
+433 DFNFEAETLTDP
-443 ESSQTQRVQ
+443 SQIQRIQ
-452 SLTKKSRIGKD
+452 SLSNKSRLGKVQD
-463 DTGVLSGIK
+463 ELLSGTK

-477 DALFESIL
+477 DAIFEPIL
-485 EHALHDDSLVIYGEE
+485 EHAIHDDSLVIYGEE

-505 GAFGVYRGLTEVL
+505 GAFGVYRGLTELL
-518 PTHRLFNSPIAE
+518 PNHRLFNSPIAE

-580 LPVVL
+580 LPVTL
-585 RVSVGSKYGAQ
+585 RISVGSKYGAQ

-602 SLLTHIPGL
+602 SLLTHISGL
-611 KVVYPATAY
+611 KVIYPATAY

-640 NQRLYDSVETLNP
+640 NQRLYDNVETINSLGIP
-653 AGVPVDYYKIEIG
+653 RDYYKIEIG
-666 KPSLVRAGNDI
+666 KPALVLEGKDI

-682 GACLNRAI
+682 GACLNRALA
-690 EAAEILE
+690 AAEILK

-717 DLLISSVSKT
+717 DLLIKSVAKT
-727 KKLICISD
+727 KKLVCISD

-747 NLIYDKNRDDLKGKI
+747 NLIYEKNSNDLKTKI

-785 ENIIDAAM
+785 ENILDAVM
-793 EQGIVLK
+793 DQGIKLVG
-800 DRSNSTNINN
+800 REHSSTVDVVKNFKN
-810 VENLKKGI
+810 GI

>member
-1 MVKSLSIDP
+1 MVKALAVDP
-10 SEVRKSRVIEL
+10 TEVRKRKTIDL
-21 GQIPVNVFSK
+21 GQIPVNAFSK
-31 TFSETLS
+31 SFNESLTD
-38 ELGKEEIIFS
+38 LGNEKIIFS
-48 YQSMCLIREFEL
+48 FKTMLIIREFEL

-74 QFKYAGPAHLSI
+74 AFKYAGPAHLSI
-86 GQEGAAVGQALGLD
+86 GQEASAVGQALALD
-100 AADIILG
+100 SADIILG

-117 KGLFAIQKLSEEQ
+117 KGLFAIEKLSEQE
-130 LSQILQGIETKHI
+130 LSTKINSIETKHI
-143 VENFK
+143 VEKFK
-148 SLEKDVR
+148 STKTSIKD
-155 NQALEVFI
+155 QAIDIFLF
-163 YGLISEIFGKQTG
+163 GLISEIFGKQTG

-184 MHAFFTPLGIYP
+184 MHAFFTPFGIYP

-209 GIAIYNR
+209 GIALYNR
-216 VQRKSNVVVAN
+216 VQRKDNIVIAN

-232 SSCGPV
+232 SACGPV

-250 TKDEDKNINC
+250 KNDKDKKIK
-260 GVPIIYFFVNNFYG
+260 GGLPIIYFFVNNFYG

-290 RIGAGINPEKLHA
+290 RVGAGINPDKLHA
-303 EVVDGNNIFAVQDA
+303 EVIDGNNIFAVHDA
-317 IVRAKKIISDGKGPV
+317 INRAKEIIASGKGPV
-332 LIDCQTYRF
+332 LLDCQTYRF

-347 DASSYRTKEEIDS
+347 DASSYRTKEEIDA
-360 WRNVDPIKIL
+360 WKDVDPIHIL
-370 EKDILTSNLMTETEI
+370 ENNILENNLMNTSEI
-385 ENMQKDIKKIIFD
+385 EKMQKDIKALTFNAFKN
-398 GFIKAI
+398 AI
-404 DDEISPRLPLHSDP
+404 DDEIAPRLPLHTNP
-418 EIIGNLTF
+418 EIVGELTF
-426 NNTHKTL
+426 NNTTKEI
-433 DFKYKAETLS
+433 DFNFEAETLTDP
-443 ESSQTQRVQ
+443 SQIQRIQ
-452 SLTKKSRIGKD
+452 SLSNKSRLGKVQD
-463 DTGVLSGIK
+463 ELLSGTK

-477 DALFESIL
+477 DAIFEPIL
-485 EHALHDDSLVIYGEE
+485 EHAIHDDSLVIYGEE

-505 GAFGVYRGLTEVL
+505 GAFGVYRGLTELL
-518 PTHRLFNSPIAE
+518 PNHRLFNSPIAE

-580 LPVVL
+580 LPVTL
-585 RVSVGSKYGAQ
+585 RISVGSKYGAQ

-602 SLLTHIPGL
+602 SLLTHISGL
-611 KVVYPATAY
+611 KVIYPATAY

-640 NQRLYDSVETLNP
+640 NQRLYDNVETINSLGIP
-653 AGVPVDYYKIEIG
+653 KDYYKIEIG
-666 KPSLVRAGNDI
+666 KPALVLEGKDI

-682 GACLNRAI
+682 GACLNRALA
-690 EAAEILE
+690 AAEILK
-697 SKWNIS
+697 SKWNVS

-717 DLLISSVSKT
+717 DLLIKSVAKT
-727 KKLICISD
+727 KKLVCISD

-747 NLIYDKNRDDLKGKI
+747 NLIYEKNSNDLKTKI

-785 ENIIDAAM
+785 ENILDAVM
-793 EQGIVLK
+793 DQGIKLVG
-800 DRSNSTNINN
+800 REHSSTVDVVKNFKN
-810 VENLKKGI
+810 GI